1 MALTTLNTVPTQH
14 KEPSVY
20 VIQELPGTKMGSP
33 KFNIMGAQKYGK
45 LKVLLPEH
53 SQIILSP
60 GPLVFKL
67 RKLLDKYKEKD
78 YLLLTGDPAI
88 IGVACSIVADKTQG
102 RFNLLKWDRQEKMY
116 YPIEINIYEKGKIE
130 D

>member
-1 MALTTLNTVPTQH
+1 MALTTLNTIPAQH
-14 KEPSVY
+14 NEPLVY
-20 VIQELPGTKMGSP
+20 VIQELPGTKIGSP

-60 GPLVFKL
+60 GPLIFKL
-67 RKLLDKYKEKD
+67 RKLLDNFTKKD

-88 IGVACSIVADKTQG
+88 IGVACSIVAEKTNG
-102 RFNLLKWDRQEKMY
+102 KFNLLKWDRQEKMY
-116 YPIEINIYEKGKIE
+116 YPIEINIYEQGKIE